1 MSDTD
6 RTRWDEKY
14 RLKSELP
21 SPVPSEWLRSVV
33 TDLPPGRA
41 WDVACGVGQNAHLL
55 AQLGWTV
62 DAVDISPI
70 GLEIGSRSS
79 ENHPENNH
87 CGNIHSGKIHWIAAD
102 LDTYAPSPDT
112 YNLVI
117 VFRFL
122 DRLRLPQIIQNSLK
136 PGGRIVYETFVAGQ
150 MSRSDNHLTNPD
162 FVLKSGELPTLF
174 PELRTLA
181 YTEESLTDRTVARW
195 VGIKP
200 E

>member
-21 SPVPSEWLRSVV
+21 SLAPSEWLRSVV
-33 TDLPPGRA
+33 ADLPPGRA

-79 ENHPENNH
+79 ENHTGTNH
-87 CGNIHSGKIHWIAAD
+87 SRKIHWIAAD
-102 LDTYAPSPDT
+102 LDTYAPPPDT

-122 DRLRLPQIIQNSLK
+122 DRLRLPRIIQNSLK
-136 PGGRIVYETFVAGQ
+136 PGGRIVYETFVTGQ

-181 YTEESLTDRTVARW
+181 YAEESLTDRTVARW